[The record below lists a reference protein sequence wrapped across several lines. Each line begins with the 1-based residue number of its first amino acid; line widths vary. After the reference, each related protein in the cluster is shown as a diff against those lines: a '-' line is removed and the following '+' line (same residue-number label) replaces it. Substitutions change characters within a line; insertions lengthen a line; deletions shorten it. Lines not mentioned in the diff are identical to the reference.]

1 MRVNIVIPVYN
12 TESIIEDLVKNI
24 IDETSNLK
32 GIQSYKIILV
42 NDCSNDAS
50 WSIRHC
56 SCWGK
61 HY

>member
-32 GIQSYKIILV
+32 GIE
-42 NDCSNDAS
+42 
-50 WSIRHC
+50 
-56 SCWGK
+56 
-61 HY
+61 